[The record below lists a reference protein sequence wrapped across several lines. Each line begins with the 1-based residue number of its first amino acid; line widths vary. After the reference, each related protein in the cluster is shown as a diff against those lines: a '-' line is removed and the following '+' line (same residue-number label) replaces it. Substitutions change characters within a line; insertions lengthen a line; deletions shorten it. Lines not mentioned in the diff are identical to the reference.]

1 MDLSEVRET
10 YEERGLDVA
19 EVAASPIEQFQRWYQ
34 EVSDAGY
41 WEPNAM
47 TLSTVTPE
55 GWPAA
60 RVVLLKKVDE
70 QGFVFFTNLRSDKAS
85 QLVAVPQAALTFSWV
100 ELRRQV
106 RVMGAA
112 DPLSSDEADAYWATR
127 PRGSQLGAWASDQST
142 VVTDREE
149 LDQRFGAEMVRW
161 RDEDIERPAH
171 WGGFRVEPRL
181 IEFWQGR
188 PDRLHDRL
196 RYRRQDQEEG
206 QGQDWVIER
215 LAP

>member
-10 YEERGLDVA
+10 YEERGLDVT

-47 TLSTVTPE
+47 TLSTVTRE

-106 RVMGAA
+106 RVMGAV

-142 VVTDREE
+142 VVADREE

>member
-1 MDLSEVRET
+1 
-10 YEERGLDVA
+10 
-19 EVAASPIEQFQRWYQ
+19 VAASPIEQFQRWYQ

-47 TLSTVTPE
+47 TLSTVTRE

-85 QLVAVPQAALTFSWV
+85 QLMTVPQAALTFSWV

-106 RVMGAA
+106 RVMGAV

-142 VVTDREE
+142 VVADREE

>member
-10 YEERGLDVA
+10 YEERGLDVT

-106 RVMGAA
+106 RVMGAV

-142 VVTDREE
+142 VVADREE

>member
-10 YEERGLDVA
+10 YEERGLDVT

-85 QLVAVPQAALTFSWV
+85 QLMTVPQAALTFSWV

-106 RVMGAA
+106 RVMGAV